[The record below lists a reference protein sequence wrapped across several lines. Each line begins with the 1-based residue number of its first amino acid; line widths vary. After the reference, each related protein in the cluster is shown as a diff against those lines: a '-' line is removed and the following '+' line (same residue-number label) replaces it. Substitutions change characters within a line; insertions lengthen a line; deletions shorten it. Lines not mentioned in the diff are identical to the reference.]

1 MSLREP
7 GAQIDSR
14 LPSSCFT
21 VCREALTRLR
31 PEPGLDGPPA
41 ARWPSITDFQSAN
54 SQSWLSSNQ
63 CSKRH
68 RCSSPKRRRAPV
80 LCWERTRLLFSRH
93 RPAAA
98 SPEPNSIPI
107 PATPQ
112 DRPLPAQVPIRA
124 GAARNRAHPMATRRP
139 SQPSPPSYP
148 RSIPIRPSPPTY
160 PLQPDL
166 SFPFP
171 MPTPHSAPAP
181 EPASRAELRSRPT
194 ANACASESEH
204 TQIARFPLPVL
215 PPLPVLRGQSSPA
228 KCRCGSL
235 TVFASGIGKEIASD
249 GLTVKSSTAR

>member
-1 MSLREP
+1 MAINHGLPIRQRP
-7 GAQIDSR
+7 VVALAPINAVKDTGAPRQNDEEHPCCVGRGRGCYSAVTAQPPQAPSPTPSR
-14 LPSSCFT
+14 SQ
-21 VCREALTRLR
+21 RR
-31 PEPGLDGPPA
+31 P
-41 ARWPSITDFQSAN
+41 
-54 SQSWLSSNQ
+54 
-63 CSKRH
+63 
-68 RCSSPKRRRAPV
+68 
-80 LCWERTRLLFSRH
+80 RTGR
-93 RPAAA
+93 
-98 SPEPNSIPI
+98 
-107 PATPQ
+107 
-112 DRPLPAQVPIRA
+112 LPAQAPIRA

-215 PPLPVLRGQSSPA
+215 SPLPVLRCQSSPA